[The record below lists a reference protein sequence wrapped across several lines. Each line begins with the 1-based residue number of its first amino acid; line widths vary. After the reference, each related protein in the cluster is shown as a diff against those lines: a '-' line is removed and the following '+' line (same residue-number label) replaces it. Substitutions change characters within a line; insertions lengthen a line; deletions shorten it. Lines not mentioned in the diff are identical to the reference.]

1 MKSYLKIIVSAMLLF
16 LFATVQAQKKKV
28 VAKKTTANNNIV
40 VIKMTQRNFGSP
52 TSISEIT
59 DITVADP
66 AYDALKNLIENY
78 GVTITYSDNT
88 FRGKEVLNR
97 GDFVVAFNSV
107 LNNLKNKKESAGVD
121 SSLINTYDRNRGG
134 AYLTAVTQVK
144 DLTETSIYYPAS
156 KSLIEQWGIAEP
168 FALSKTL
175 SANTTMPEKEV
186 YDIMRVTLGYN
197 SAGVNPYSA
206 GMTRNKFVIVL
217 NNAVSQKMTE
227 INSLHSVIQ
236 AQRDDDRR
244 RQLDSLKRV
253 DMARKDSV
261 AKEIQLRK
269 EEAAKQE
276 EEARKKL
283 KEKKKN

>member
-1 MKSYLKIIVSAMLLF
+1 MLLF

>member
-16 LFATVQAQKKKV
+16 LFADVQAQKKKV
-28 VAKKTTANNNIV
+28 TTKKTTPKNNTL
-40 VIKMTQRNFGSP
+40 VIKVAQRNFGSP

-78 GVTITYSDNT
+78 GATITYADNT
-88 FRGKEVLNR
+88 FRGKEILNR

-144 DLTETSIYYPAS
+144 DLTESSIYYPAS

-168 FALSKTL
+168 FALNKTL

-186 YDIMRVTLGYN
+186 YDILRVTLGYN

-217 NNAVSQKMTE
+217 NNAVAQKNSE
-227 INSLHSVIQ
+227 INSLHSIIQ
-236 AQRDDDRR
+236 AKRDDDRR

-283 KEKKKN
+283 KKKN